1 MVNDY
6 SKFWEA
12 SNNTVLY
19 CNGDSFTW
27 GTGIG
32 NLYHSPMF
40 EYNDFKKA
48 RLEHSW
54 PGQLSKL
61 TDCDFINDAW
71 AGGSNDRIVRR
82 TKKFINEIEDCAK
95 VKVIIGWS
103 TALRTERKRKTV
115 PDDTATPYL
124 KQGRTGP
131 YDRQAMD
138 TYVQMHH
145 SGLTS
150 PTYITESD
158 RNYLKE
164 FFMQNSDADLLIK
177 YLEQVIDMQKFLD
190 SNNVDYI
197 MFNAFGIKELYKDNV
212 QDRRLYPLL
221 DQMDFNKFM
230 GWPDEDFC
238 VWSYMEFGNDQLG
251 SGHLGVASH
260 SHLAVKLKN
269 KLKELYG

>member
-12 SNNTVLY
+12 SKNTILY

-32 NLYHSPMF
+32 QLYHSPMF
-40 EYNDFKKA
+40 EYNNFKKA
-48 RLEHSW
+48 RLENSW

-82 TKKFINEIEDCAK
+82 TKKFINEIDDCAK

-103 TALRTERKRKTV
+103 TALRTEHKRKTL
-115 PDDTATPYL
+115 PQDTAIPYL

-150 PTYITESD
+150 PTYITEED
-158 RNYLKE
+158 KQYLRE
-164 FFMQNSDADLLIK
+164 FFMKYSNADLLVK
-177 YLEQVIDMQKFLD
+177 YLEQVIDMQKFL
-190 SNNVDYI
+190 SSHNVDYL
-197 MFNAFGIKELYKDNV
+197 MFNAFGIKELYKDHV

-221 DQMDFNKFM
+221 DQMDFDKFM

-238 VWSYMEFGNDQLG
+238 VWSYIEFGNDKLG

-260 SHLAVKLKN
+260 GHLAVKLKD
-269 KLKELYG
+269 KLEELYG